1 MTAQIIDGKQ
11 IANQIKQE
19 IALEVTKI
27 KEKTGKVPTLAVI
40 LVGEDPASHV
50 YVRNKERAAEKAMIK
65 SLAFRFGEDIS
76 ENDLI
81 AKIEELNADD
91 EVNGILV
98 QLPLPAHIDSR
109 KVIYAI
115 DPDKDVDGFNIVNV
129 GKLSVGDVE
138 GDSAAIVPCTPLGC
152 VYLAKTVLG
161 EDLSGLKALV
171 IGTSNIVGRPL
182 ARLLMLEGCT
192 VTIANRSTKDLAAE
206 VRQADIVIPA
216 TGVVNL
222 IKKDMVKKG
231 AVVID
236 VGINRVSDEN
246 GVDFLVGDVDFE
258 AVKEVAKA
266 ITPVPGGVGP
276 MTIAY
281 LLKNTLKCFN
291 KMN

>member
-1 MTAQIIDGKQ
+1 MTAQIIDGKA
-11 IANQIKQE
+11 IANKIRQE

-40 LVGEDPASHV
+40 LVGDDPASHV
-50 YVRNKERAAEKAMIK
+50 YVRNKEKAANAAMIR
-65 SLAFRFGEDIS
+65 SLSFRFQDNVSED
-76 ENDLI
+76 DLI
-81 AKIEELNADD
+81 IKIKELNADND
-91 EVNGILV
+91 VNGILV

-115 DPDKDVDGFNIVNV
+115 DPNKDVDGFNIVNV
-129 GKLSVGDVE
+129 GKLSVGDVD
-138 GDSAAIVPCTPLGC
+138 GDGGAIVPCTPLGC
-152 VYLAKTVLG
+152 IHLTKIALG
-161 EDLSGLKALV
+161 NDLSGLKALV
-171 IGTSNIVGRPL
+171 IGSSNIVGRPL

-222 IKKDMVKKG
+222 VKKDMVKKG

-236 VGINRVSDEN
+236 VGINRVTDEN

-258 AVKEVAKA
+258 SVKEVAKA